1 MGAKVA
7 LLDYVKPTPHGT
19 SWGLGGTCVNVGCI
33 PKKLMHTV
41 RFFSCRVGFSS
52 GLFGRSCVGV
62 PWQLSVIHGHIRWIM
77 WTRS

>member
-41 RFFSCRVGFSS
+41 RFFYCPVGICFGAPVWEYPGNKVGF
-52 GLFGRSCVGV
+52 
-62 PWQLSVIHGHIRWIM
+62 ID
-77 WTRS
+77 T